1 MYIGVYCNGNLY
13 SRSKNINNAI
23 LKAIDLVNTNY
34 EYVKDDIFFNKEDYI
49 KALNNVTKG
58 SDASFRSL
66 KISFKEIEEKKYSVT
81 YTRTLEDC
89 EETMDFPFCSRQ
101 EKIVCLE
108 DDVKTSFLLLTC
120 KLEEAVEGNGKM
132 CDMLENGYVEVLQD
146 TDLVY
151 EVYVKPTHEFH
162 IVEIKELN

>member
-1 MYIGVYCNGNLY
+1 MYVGVYCNGKLH

-23 LKAIDLVNTNY
+23 MKAIDLLNINY
-34 EYVKDDIFFNKEDYI
+34 ECVKDDIFFDNEMYI

-58 SDASFRSL
+58 SDVSFFNL

-89 EETMDFPFCSRQ
+89 EETMGLPYCSRQ

-108 DDVKTSFLLLTC
+108 NDVKEHFLLLKS
-120 KLEEAVEGNGKM
+120 KLDNAVEGNGKM

-146 TDLVY
+146 TNLVY

-162 IVEIKELN
+162 IVEIKELD